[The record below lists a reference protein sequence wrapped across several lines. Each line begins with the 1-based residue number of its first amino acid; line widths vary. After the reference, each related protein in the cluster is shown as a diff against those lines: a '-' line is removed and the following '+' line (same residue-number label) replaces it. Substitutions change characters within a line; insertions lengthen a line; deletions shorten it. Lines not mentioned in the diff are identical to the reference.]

1 MTQKLL
7 LFGVLVLSVASWAWA
22 ADETWAGKISDSK
35 CGASHG
41 STEHDGKKMSDR
53 QCTAACVKGG
63 AKYVFVSGEGKVYD
77 VDNQDFAGL
86 PVHAGHSV
94 NLTGTKTGDSIHVS
108 KIEMTGGKMDGK

>member
-7 LFGVLVLSVASWAWA
+7 LFAVLVLSVASWALG
-22 ADETWAGKISDSK
+22 ADQTWAGKISDSK

-63 AKYVFVSGEGKVYD
+63 AKYVFVNGDGKIYNL
-77 VDNQDFAGL
+77 DNQDFAGL

-94 NLTGTKTGDSIHVS
+94 NLTGAMTGDTIHVS
-108 KIEMTGGKMDGK
+108 KIEMPGGKMN